1 MKEQVLVTGGT
12 GFLGLRIVA
21 ELLKQDYG
29 VRATIRSLSKK
40 ETVLETLKAQQID
53 TQNLAFV
60 EADLSKDDNWEE
72 AMEDCTYVMSVAS
85 PVVMGECKCDR

>member
-21 ELLKQDYG
+21 ELLKQDYS

-40 ETVLETLKAQQID
+40 DTILETLKAQNSD
-53 TQNLAFV
+53 T
-60 EADLSKDDNWEE
+60 
-72 AMEDCTYVMSVAS
+72 
-85 PVVMGECKCDR
+85 